1 MFAIRATTGSSAAVT
16 HTLVRAQRADDAPRD
31 DRLLL
36 AVLVGAQQL
45 LAEVV
50 VDGGIGAA
58 ARRAGEREGARA
70 QAVAADEQLGAGG
83 DERALPA
90 PGAEA

>member
-1 MFAIRATTGSSAAVT
+1 MLAILRDDGLLGRGDPDAGG
-16 HTLVRAQRADDAPRD
+16 AQGAHDAPRD

-50 VDGGIGAA
+50 VDGRVGAA
-58 ARRAGEREGARA
+58 ARRTRKGQRSGA
-70 QAVAADEQLGAGG
+70 QALAAHEQLGGG
-83 DERALPA
+83 RDERALA
-90 PGAEA
+90 AARRRR